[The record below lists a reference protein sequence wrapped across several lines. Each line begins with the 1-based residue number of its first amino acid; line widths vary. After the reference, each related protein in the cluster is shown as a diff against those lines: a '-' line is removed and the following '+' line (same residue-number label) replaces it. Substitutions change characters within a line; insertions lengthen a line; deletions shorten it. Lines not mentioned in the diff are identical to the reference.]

1 MRILGLGAALLV
13 SIGLLLIVWIV
24 GRAAGFHVSLLGS
37 LGLTILLTIV
47 VNVVVGA
54 MARRRRRF

>member
-1 MRILGLGAALLV
+1 MRTFGLGAALVV
-13 SIGLLLIVWIV
+13 SVLLLLVLYVV

-37 LGLTILLTIV
+37 LGLTVLLTII

-54 MARRRRRF
+54 MSRRDRRF